1 MSVEKPAG
9 AERRYLLDTSA
20 LLTLSGD
27 EPGAEAVELLLTK
40 GRRGEIRVYLSFMS
54 IMESGYK
61 AYQARGEDGLATL
74 LAALQ
79 QLPVTRVDLNDE
91 LIALAARM
99 KGTYRLSVADAW
111 ILATAKQVGATL
123 VHKDPEFEQAG
134 TEVSLQA
141 LPYTVKPSQKT

>member
-27 EPGAEAVELLLTK
+27 EPGAETVDELLTK

-54 IMESGYK
+54 VMESGYK
-61 AYQARGEDGLATL
+61 AYQVRGEDGLATL
-74 LAALQ
+74 LASLQ
-79 QLPVTRVDLNDE
+79 QLPLTRVDLSE
-91 LIALAARM
+91 ALIALAARM

-111 ILATAKQVGATL
+111 ILATAKQIGATL
-123 VHKDPEFEQAG
+123 VHKDSEFEQARA
-134 TEVSLQA
+134 EVSLQA
-141 LPYTVKPSQKT
+141 LPYVGKPPHTT